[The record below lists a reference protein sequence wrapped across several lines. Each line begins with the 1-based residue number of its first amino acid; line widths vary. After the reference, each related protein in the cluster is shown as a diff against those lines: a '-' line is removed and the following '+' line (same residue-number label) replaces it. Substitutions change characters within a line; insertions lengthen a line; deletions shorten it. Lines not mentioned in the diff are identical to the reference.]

1 MEKHRVAIYIRV
13 STKKQVEEGYSLD
26 AQKERLEKLSETNGY
41 IIYKIYADEGKS
53 GKDTNRPAFQEMME
67 DMRNREFDKILV
79 MKLDRISRS
88 VIDLELMIK
97 EMQKYEVDFE
107 SASEKIDT
115 STSFGMMFIR
125 LLAIFA
131 QFERERIKERI
142 TDAFDAMVKEGKPI
156 SGSQP
161 FGYKIENGKVV
172 IDEEKEQ
179 ALREFFD
186 VYEKTNNMRKTVL
199 YINEKYDVG
208 LNVRHVYKMV
218 ENTVYYGEYRG
229 NKNYCPAYITK
240 ERWENINKIREEK
253 RLVKTYHPNRT
264 YLFSGLLLDTN
275 CHTRLASRIKE
286 GSHKNTY
293 YYRCNKAVTDRKCI
307 SNRIVNEG
315 WVEEYLLNNLNRYIN
330 DYFNQLEKEYKESKV
345 KYKDATK
352 EIALLKEEL
361 RRTTISFNKGRM
373 EEEEYDKEWVRI
385 NNTIKKL
392 EKEPVKKD
400 TSSLKDLMSMDW
412 QSMYKELTRE
422 NKQAFWRS
430 FIDKIELDPLN
441 YKNGEEYIKVIL
453 K

>member
-1 MEKHRVAIYIRV
+1 MQKHKVAIYIRV

-53 GKDTNRPAFQEMME
+53 GKDTNRPAFQEMMK

-97 EMQKYEVDFE
+97 EMQEYNVDFE

-115 STSFGMMFIR
+115 SSSFGMMFIR

-142 TDAFDAMVKEGKPI
+142 TDAFETMVKEGKPI

-161 FGYKIENGKVV
+161 YGYKIENGKVV
-172 IDEEKEQ
+172 IDETKKEIVN
-179 ALREFFD
+179 EIFNYF
-186 VYEKTNNMRKTVL
+186 EKTNSVRKTGL
-199 YINEKYDVG
+199 YINEKYNAG
-208 LNVRHVYKMV
+208 LYVKHMSKMFT
-218 ENTVYYGEYRG
+218 NTMYYGEYRG
-229 NKNYCPAYITK
+229 NKNYCPPYITK
-240 ERWENINKIREEK
+240 ERWNNINKIISKK
-253 RLVKTYHPNRT
+253 RTIKIYNINRVS
-264 YLFSGLLLDTN
+264 LFTGLIIDTN
-275 CHTRLASRIKE
+275 CNTRMAGRIKRNP
-286 GSHKNTY
+286 HNDTY
-293 YYRCNKAVTDRKCI
+293 YYRCNKAGIEGKCI
-307 SNRIVNEG
+307 CGKTVNEK
-315 WVEEYLLNNLNRYIN
+315 WLENYLLNNLDRYIN

-373 EEEEYDKEWVRI
+373 EEEEYDKEWIRI

-412 QSMYKELTRE
+412 QSMYKELSKE

-430 FIDKIELDPLN
+430 FIDRIELDPFH
-441 YKNGEEYIKVIL
+441 YKEGEKYIKVIL
-453 K
+453 L

>member
-1 MEKHRVAIYIRV
+1 MKKHKVAIYIRV

-41 IIYKIYADEGKS
+41 IIYKVYADEGKS
-53 GKDTNRPAFQEMME
+53 GKDTNRPAFQEMMR

-97 EMQKYEVDFE
+97 EMQEYNVDFE

-142 TDAFDAMVKEGKPI
+142 TDAFETMVQEGKPI

-161 FGYKIENGKVV
+161 FGYIIENGKVL
-172 IDEEKEQ
+172 IDKEKEPIIK
-179 ALREFFD
+179 EFFD
-186 VYEKTNNMRKTVL
+186 VFEKTNNMRRSVL
-199 YINEKYDVG
+199 YINEKYNSD
-208 LNVRHVYKMV
+208 LNLRHVYKML
-218 ENTVYYGEYRG
+218 ENTMYYGEYRG
-229 NKNYCPAYITK
+229 NKNYCPAYLTK
-240 ERWENINKIREEK
+240 ERWEKINKIREEK

-264 YLFSGLLLDTN
+264 YIFSGLILDTH
-275 CHTRLASRIKE
+275 CKTRLAARVK
-286 GSHKNTY
+286 KNPHNDTY
-293 YYRCNKAVTDRKCI
+293 YYRCNKAVIEKKCN
-307 SNRIVNEG
+307 SNRIVNEK
-315 WVEEYLLNNLNRYIN
+315 WVENYLLNNLDRYIK
-330 DYFNQLEKEYKESKV
+330 DYFNQLDKEYKTSKI

-352 EIALLKEEL
+352 EIAMLKEEL

-373 EEEEYDKEWVRI
+373 EEDEYDREWIRI
-385 NNTIKKL
+385 NNKIKKL
-392 EKEPVKKD
+392 EKEPIKKD
-400 TSSLKDLMSMDW
+400 ISSLKDLMSIDW

-430 FIDKIELDPLN
+430 FIDRIELDPSK
-441 YKNGEEYIKVIL
+441 YKEGEEYIKVIL